1 MQYQATTST
10 WRFSENQWEYV
21 GEDNNNISSE
31 YDGWIDLFGW
41 GTSGY
46 HDVYDNFNVNYQ
58 PYSTSYATV
67 NTECNTYG
75 YGPSTNMYDP
85 NLTGM
90 SAEYDWGVYNA
101 ISNGGGQVG
110 VWRTLSNEEWEYI
123 FKYRSGSVVGYIS
136 NARFAKA
143 TVNGIRGVILFPDVF
158 SVPIYLPTPLEI
170 NDGGA
175 SFEVNIYSGDGWRA
189 LENLGCVFLP
199 NCGYSAP
206 DKDNNFRGAPQ
217 GPGSNKDIVFV
228 YWSSTHMEDSGTTN
242 YAFAGGGSASAGYIF
257 RDGTGFA
264 RRCGLPVRLVKD
276 M

>member
-199 NCGYSAP
+199 NAGYREG
-206 DKDNNFRGAPQ
+206 DCFYGGIGRYW
-217 GPGSNKDIVFV
+217 SNAY
-228 YWSSTHMEDSGTTN
+228 YWSSSYYDNSGAARCVYFHNAYGN
-242 YAFAGGGSASAGYIF
+242 YGNGVYVYGQVILSYSS
-257 RDGTGFA
+257 
-264 RRCGLPVRLVKD
+264 RCSGLSVRLVRDKE
-276 M
+276 